1 MACRRFVPA
10 SALICWQPMNME
22 DNIALP
28 NLRRTAT
35 ARVRRRIYVAV
46 IMTLAIFFLGLLY
59 WPLTARQFRTFAE
72 ITVQMPAVRA
82 TGAVLQAEPVDR
94 DGRLQTILRECLSD
108 PVLVDM
114 IRQATFQDQG
124 GVARTQ
130 LADVRQRLSVGITRD
145 SDTEAN
151 TRWIQVIWTGPAGS
165 GARRLVDGLT
175 QEIASRVARDV
186 QFDTLQRTLEERV
199 DQIAQRH
206 TDLAK
211 QLNLIVQQARQQI
224 ERQQFTV
231 LALQQ
236 QVGSLRVGTPAI
248 TASVQRQVEA
258 IKQQVLNSDAHLLS
272 LLRQQVMHHFE
283 VDETDGLVQ
292 HIERLIQDRQAVL
305 AQANNLPQQILAK
318 SAVSDLP
325 PSDSAIQSD
334 NGNGAALAEA
344 RSKEAV
350 TNDARVRTN
359 PFFTASAQIRRE
371 EENHTHLV
379 EVREIAD
386 QLQLDSVMDELQHL
400 DSLLSHAIAQ
410 RVPLLDVSQQMQQLA
425 PNYRIMQVQPAA
437 VSAPQDLTPTRQ
449 WTFGLMLI
457 ALMVGTTFTLQHSP
471 ESLTRKLFRPQQ
483 LAQYL
488 GLDHIGTIRTAAPQ
502 PNGVDRF
509 VKLIGRRLFQAAE
522 LLVAFCLGG
531 VIMAMIRE
539 PSLPGLLVLNP
550 LEGLCHAFWVLLGR

>member
-1 MACRRFVPA
+1 
-10 SALICWQPMNME
+10 MNME
-22 DNIALP
+22 DDIALP

-46 IMTLAIFFLGLLY
+46 IMTLAIFFVGLLY

-72 ITVQMPAVRA
+72 ITVQLSASRA
-82 TGAVLQAEPVDR
+82 AGAVLQAEPVDR
-94 DGRLQTILRECLSD
+94 DARLQAILRDCLSD
-108 PVLVDM
+108 SVLADM

-130 LADVRQRLSVGITRD
+130 LADLRQYLSVGITRD
-145 SDTEAN
+145 PAAEAS
-151 TRWIQVIWTGPAGS
+151 TRWIQVIWTGPADT

-186 QFDTLQRTLEERV
+186 RFDSLQRKLEERV
-199 DQIAQRH
+199 DQIAQRQ
-206 TDLAK
+206 TAQAE

-236 QVGSLRVGTPAI
+236 QVGSLRVGTPAMN
-248 TASVQRQVEA
+248 ASVHRQVES

-292 HIERLIQDRQAVL
+292 HIERLIQDRQTIL
-305 AQANNLPQQILAK
+305 AQVNQLPQTLAAK

-325 PSDSAIQSD
+325 PLDSTTPASNGGASHRATTADPSAEPIGSDP
-334 NGNGAALAEA
+334 
-344 RSKEAV
+344 
-350 TNDARVRTN
+350 RVRSN
-359 PFFTASAQIRRE
+359 PFFTASTQIRRE
-371 EENHTHLV
+371 EENQTQLA
-379 EVREIAD
+379 EVREIVD

-400 DSLLSHAIAQ
+400 DALLSHAAAQ

-425 PNYRIMQVQPAA
+425 PTYRIVQVQPAA
-437 VSAPQDLTPTRQ
+437 VSTPQDLTPSRK
-449 WTFGLMLI
+449 WTFGLTLI
-457 ALMVGTTFTLQHSP
+457 ALMVGTAFTLQHSP
-471 ESLTRKLFRPQQ
+471 ESLTRTLFRPQQ

-488 GLDHIGTIRTAAPQ
+488 GIDHIGTIRTAAPQ
-502 PNGVDRF
+502 PNALDRF
-509 VKLIGRRLFQAAE
+509 VKLIGRRLFQFAE
-522 LLVAFCLGG
+522 LLVACCVGG
-531 VIMAMIRE
+531 VIMAMIWE
-539 PSLPGLLVLNP
+539 PSLPGLLLLNP
-550 LEGLCHAFWVLLGR
+550 LEGLCHAFWVLFGR